1 MSQPGAEADQTTS
14 MRIGLV
20 GCVKRKLG
28 HAAPAADL
36 YISPLF
42 RGRCAYVGRSC
53 ERWLVLSALHG
64 ALRPDV
70 VLEPYDVTLNDASRA
85 ERRAWASRVLGQLES
100 ELGSLRG
107 LTFEI
112 HAGANYTDWGLVEG
126 LQERG
131 ATVDQPLAGLSLGQ
145 QLAFY
150 AAAGLAQPDP
160 PAAKEIEVATPLVTT
175 LSAPHWEERDAW
187 GAIADLDEYPTLV
200 RACDWP
206 ADLTGLD
213 RPGLYAW
220 WVDDEG
226 AADLAA
232 GLGTELAGSRVYAG
246 QAGATRWP
254 SGTPTNNTLG
264 KRIGQKHLGGKV
276 RMSTFRWTLAAIL
289 FDRLNVQVRAPMVIA
304 PSSEE
309 ALSEWMGRHLS
320 VAVHAHDDRGSLEG
334 LEEQLLELFDPPLN
348 LRHMRPTP
356 QRQRLTDLRRRISRD
371 A

>member
-1 MSQPGAEADQTTS
+1 MT

-20 GCVKRKLG
+20 GCVKSKLT

-36 YISPLF
+36 YTSPLF
-42 RGRCAYVGRSC
+42 RGRRAYVGRSC

-64 ALRPDV
+64 AVRPDV

-85 ERRAWASRVLGQLES
+85 ERRAWASRVLGQLEG

-126 LQERG
+126 LRERG
-131 ATVDQPLAGLSLGQ
+131 ATVEQPLAGLSLGQ

-150 AAAGLAQPDP
+150 AAAGLAQACP
-160 PAAKEIEVATPLVTT
+160 PAAKEIEVATPPVAASL
-175 LSAPHWEERDAW
+175 APDWEERDAW
-187 GAIADLDEYPTLV
+187 GAIADLDEHPTLV

-213 RPGLYAW
+213 HPGLYTW

-226 AADLAA
+226 AADLEA
-232 GLGTELAGSRVYAG
+232 GLGMELAGRRIYAG

-254 SGTPTNNTLG
+254 SGSPTSNTLG
-264 KRIGQKHLGGKV
+264 KRIGQMHLGGKV

-289 FDRLNVQVRAPMVIA
+289 FERLDVQVRASMVIA

-320 VAVHAHDDRGSLEG
+320 AAVHVHDDRGSLEG
-334 LEEQLLELFDPPLN
+334 LERQLLELFDPPLN
-348 LRHMRPTP
+348 LRHMQPTP
-356 QRQRLTDLRRRISRD
+356 QRLRLTELRRRISRD